1 MQRPIRTRDQDRSI
15 LQLAARRDGSSGRFP
30 AILLFGMPGIGKG
43 TQGGLL
49 GSMQGMFHVST
60 GDIFR
65 GLDPDSENG
74 KEIARRIDKG
84 ELVPDELT
92 IRIWRDWIEDQI
104 EADRYC
110 PARDTLIMD
119 GIPRSVEQCQILE
132 SHVDVL
138 AVLHLACPDD
148 EPIIE
153 RLRNRAITESRAD
166 DADECIVRKRL
177 EIYRTKTEPVLEHHA
192 DEIVH
197 LVNPLGTP
205 MEIKKRILERI
216 IPAVRGIEQAG

>member
-1 MQRPIRTRDQDRSI
+1 MQRPIRTRDQEHSI
-15 LQLAARRDGSSGRFP
+15 LQMTNHRGSGSGRFP

-65 GLDPDSENG
+65 GLDPDSKNG
-74 KEIARRIDKG
+74 KEIARRIDNG
-84 ELVPDELT
+84 ELVPDDLT
-92 IRIWRDWIEDQI
+92 IRIWRDWLADQI
-104 EADRYC
+104 KAERYC

-119 GIPRSVEQCQILE
+119 GIPRSVEQCEILE
-132 SHVDVL
+132 SHIDVL

-153 RLRNRAITESRAD
+153 RLRKRAATEGRAD
-166 DADECIVRKRL
+166 DADESIIRKRL
-177 EIYRTKTEPVLEHHA
+177 DIYRSKTEPVLDYHS
-192 DEIVH
+192 DQIVH
-197 LVNPLGTP
+197 LVDPLGTP
-205 MEIKKRILERI
+205 MQIKKRILERI
-216 IPAVRGIEQAG
+216 IPAIRSIELAG